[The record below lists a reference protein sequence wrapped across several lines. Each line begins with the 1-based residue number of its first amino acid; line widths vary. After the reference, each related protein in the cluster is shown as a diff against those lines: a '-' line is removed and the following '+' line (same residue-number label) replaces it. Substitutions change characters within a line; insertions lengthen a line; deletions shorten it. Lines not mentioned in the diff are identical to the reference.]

1 MTREP
6 EWLSRDVVL
15 TIHSEQIAL
24 YGGASGVR
32 DESLLDAALARPKN
46 LRAYGS
52 ASLVE
57 LGAAAYAVGIVRN
70 HPFVDGN
77 KRTAFLAMYTFLVRN
92 GLEMI
97 ATEAEVATA
106 MLELAGGS
114 IDESSFAR
122 WLREHTRQLPS
133 D

>member
-1 MTREP
+1 MTPEP

-15 TIHSEQIAL
+15 TIHSQQIAL

-32 DESLLDAALARPKN
+32 DGGLLDTALARPRN
-46 LRAYGS
+46 LWAYGS

-57 LGAAAYAVGIVRN
+57 LGAAYAVGIVRN
-70 HPFVDGN
+70 HAFVDGN

-92 GLEMI
+92 GLEVI
-97 ATEAEVATA
+97 ASEAEVATA

-114 IDESSFAR
+114 LDEPSFVR
-122 WLREHTRQLPS
+122 WLREHTRQSPS
-133 D
+133 N

>member
-1 MTREP
+1 MTPEP

-15 TIHSEQIAL
+15 TIHSQQIAL

-32 DESLLDAALARPKN
+32 DGGLLDTALARPRN

-57 LGAAAYAVGIVRN
+57 LGAAYAVGIVRN
-70 HPFVDGN
+70 HAFVDGN

-92 GLEMI
+92 GLEVI
-97 ATEAEVATA
+97 ASEAEVATA

-114 IDESSFAR
+114 LDEPSFVR
-122 WLREHTRQLPS
+122 WLREHTRQSPS

>member
-1 MTREP
+1 MTPEP

-15 TIHSEQIAL
+15 TVHSEQIAL

-32 DESLLDAALARPKN
+32 DEGLLDTALAGPGN

-57 LGAAAYAVGIVRN
+57 LGAAYAVGIVRN

-77 KRTAFLAMYTFLVRN
+77 KRTAFLAMDTFLVRN
-92 GLEMI
+92 GLEVM
-97 ATEAEVATA
+97 ASEAELATA

-114 IDESSFAR
+114 IDEPSFVR
-122 WLREHTRQLPS
+122 WLREHTRQSPS

>member
-1 MTREP
+1 MTQEP

-32 DESLLDAALARPKN
+32 DEGLLDTALARPRN

-57 LGAAAYAVGIVRN
+57 LGAAYALGIVRN

-92 GLEMI
+92 GLEVM
-97 ATEAEVATA
+97 AGEAEVVAA

-114 IDESSFAR
+114 IDESSFVR
-122 WLREHTRQLPS
+122 WLKEHTRQSPS

>member
-15 TIHSEQIAL
+15 TIHSEQIAR

-32 DESLLDAALARPKN
+32 DESLLDAALARPRN
-46 LRAYGS
+46 LWAYGS
-52 ASLVE
+52 RNLVE
-57 LGAAAYAVGIVRN
+57 LGAAYAVGIVRN
-70 HPFVDGN
+70 HAFVDGN

-92 GLEMI
+92 GLEVI
-97 ATEAEVATA
+97 ASEAEVATA

-114 IDESSFAR
+114 LDEPSFVR
-122 WLREHTRQLPS
+122 WLREHTRQSPS

>member
-1 MTREP
+1 MTQEP

-32 DESLLDAALARPKN
+32 DGGLLDTALARPRN
-46 LRAYGS
+46 LWAYGS

-57 LGAAAYAVGIVRN
+57 LGAAYAVGIVRN
-70 HPFVDGN
+70 HAFVDGN

-92 GLEMI
+92 GLEVM
-97 ATEAEVATA
+97 ASEAEVATA

-114 IDESSFAR
+114 LDEPSFVR
-122 WLREHTRQLPS
+122 WLREHTRQSPS

>member
-1 MTREP
+1 MTQEP

-15 TIHSEQIAL
+15 TVHSEQIAL

-32 DESLLDAALARPKN
+32 DGGLLDTALARPRN
-46 LRAYGS
+46 LWAYGS

-57 LGAAAYAVGIVRN
+57 LGAAYAVGIVRN
-70 HPFVDGN
+70 HAFVDGN

-92 GLEMI
+92 GLEVI
-97 ATEAEVATA
+97 TSEAEVATA

-114 IDESSFAR
+114 LDEPSFVR
-122 WLREHTRQLPS
+122 WLREHTRQSPS

>member
-1 MTREP
+1 MTQEP

-15 TIHSEQIAL
+15 TIHSQQIAL

-32 DESLLDAALARPKN
+32 DGGLLDTALARPRN
-46 LRAYGS
+46 LWADGS

-57 LGAAAYAVGIVRN
+57 LGAAYAVGIVRN
-70 HPFVDGN
+70 HAFVDGN

-92 GLEMI
+92 GLEVM
-97 ATEAEVATA
+97 ASEAELASA

-114 IDESSFAR
+114 IVESSFVG
-122 WLREHTRQLPS
+122 WLREHTRQSPS

>member
-57 LGAAAYAVGIVRN
+57 LGAAYAVGIVRN

-92 GLEMI
+92 GLEVM
-97 ATEAEVATA
+97 ASEAEVATA

-114 IDESSFAR
+114 IDESSFVG
-122 WLREHTRQLPS
+122 WLREHTRQSPS